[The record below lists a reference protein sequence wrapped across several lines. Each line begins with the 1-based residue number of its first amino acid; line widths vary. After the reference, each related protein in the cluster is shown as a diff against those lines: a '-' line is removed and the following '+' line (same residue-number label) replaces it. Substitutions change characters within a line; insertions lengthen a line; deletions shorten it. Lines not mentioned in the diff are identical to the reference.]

1 MVGRAMNED
10 VTDGVLIDVT
20 GLDLD
25 ELLAEPDESSL
36 ARALGR
42 VLACNADGASNGFQS
57 SI

>member
-1 MVGRAMNED
+1 MSED

-25 ELLAEPDESSL
+25 ELLAEADEPSL

-42 VLACNADGASNGFQS
+42 VLACNADGPSNGFQS